1 MMNLACSMDHIAGQ
15 AGVIQMKKF
24 NEERSSIPKPAWW
37 RAADK
42 QAAAMEDCRAGRES
56 DMRCSKK

>member
-1 MMNLACSMDHIAGQ
+1 MNLSSAMEHCRAGMSDADEDVQ
-15 AGVIQMKKF
+15 R
-24 NEERSSIPKPAWW
+24 RSSIPKLPWW

-42 QAAAMEDCRAGRES
+42 AAMEDCRAGRET

>member
-1 MMNLACSMDHIAGQ
+1 MEHIAGQ